1 MVTKVQRRYTVS
13 MYVTK
18 FLTPREAN
26 MLGEAGVILSL
37 FQGSKGFFNKGT
49 YNYPGVDP
57 SLIAEVDD
65 ELLVTHWRN
74 MIMDY
79 AEGKDGKSA
88 SCTWKDD
95 YVVNITLGYIEGED
109 YHLCNTLIR
118 NDKDGT
124 RAFMRDYRYHNS
136 KGTEL
141 LTRGVKTMYS
151 YCDIG
156 SPMNDTFMAYKEH
169 YSPIEESN
177 VYDWSSI
184 EEIGEVT
191 QNYAQPEA
199 AKNVDTENWVA
210 DTYSVTF
217 RKWTM
222 KLYD

>member
-1 MVTKVQRRYTVS
+1 

-18 FLTPREAN
+18 FLTPDEAN

-37 FQGSKGFFNKGT
+37 FQGSKGFFSKGT

-57 SLIAEVDD
+57 SLIAKTDD
-65 ELLVTHWRN
+65 SLVVNHWKN
-74 MIMDY
+74 MVLDY
-79 AEGKDGKSA
+79 AKGEGGKSV

-95 YVVNITLGYIEGED
+95 YIVNLALGYIEGED

-124 RAFMRDYRYHNS
+124 RAFMRDFAYHNN
-136 KGTEL
+136 KGMEL
-141 LTRGVKTMYS
+141 VARGVKTMYT

-156 SPMNDTFMAYKEH
+156 SPINDTLIAYKNH
-169 YSPIEESN
+169 FGPIEESCI
-177 VYDWSSI
+177 YDWSSI

-191 QNYAQPEA
+191 QNYVQPEA

-210 DTYSVTF
+210 DEYSVTF
-217 RKWTM
+217 RKWKM